1 MKFFKAKVFHL
12 TSFWMSLCN
21 VLKLLELYNACKVP
35 NTLFDMFEV
44 FHMSFHLYI
53 HTGRYQNLPKH
64 VFDIFEI
71 PFYVFDIYETQKT
84 FSTHIPPKNFGI
96 KHFKCC
102 LYFLMFLLSYLRVE
116 RYKCLMC
123 VSDLWVFFY
132 TFDIFP
138 FFVRR
143 FELKIGWDMI
153 IFAEL
158 NFWLIIVHCWNAEK
172 ISSISYTNQLF
183 FIKSE

>member
-1 MKFFKAKVFHL
+1 MTVRYPIHFLTCSRSSIWVFSFTYIPVLIKICLNTFL
-12 TSFWMSLCN
+12 TFLRLSS
-21 VLKLLELYNACKVP
+21 
-35 NTLFDMFEV
+35 MFLT
-44 FHMSFHLYI
+44 FM
-53 HTGRYQNLPKH
+53 RPK
-64 VFDIFEI
+64 
-71 PFYVFDIYETQKT
+71 KT
-84 FSTHIPPKNFGI
+84 FSTHILPKLLGMNVI

-102 LYFLMFLLSYLRVE
+102 LYFLMFLLSYFRVE
-116 RYKCLMC
+116 RYECLIC

-143 FELKIGWDMI
+143 FELKIDWGMI

-183 FIKSE
+183 LSNLSKKYSFWEKIRFFL